1 MRALVFA
8 LCLFFSPAGLLAQD
22 TVPRAPVL
30 TIESDRVYAGSQ
42 FGRKMAEQFARQRA
56 ALAAENR
63 GILAELTAEEIALT
77 NQRELLSAQDFLVL
91 TDAFDEKVTRLRRE
105 QDAKQRALEQ
115 RSDSAREQFFLAVRP
130 VLEQIMRDRG
140 AAVMIERRNV
150 VLDISGI
157 NITEI
162 AIARIDTTLLDEEP

>member
-1 MRALVFA
+1 MRALILA
-8 LCLFFSPAGLLAQD
+8 LCLLVAPAAILAQD
-22 TVPRAPVL
+22 IVPRAPVL
-30 TIESDRVYAGSQ
+30 TIESDRVFAGSQ
-42 FGRKMAEQFARQRA
+42 FGRKIAEQIATQRS

-63 GILAELTAEEIALT
+63 KILAELTAEEIALT
-77 NQRELLSAQDFLVL
+77 NQRELLTPEDFLVL

-115 RSDSAREQFFLAVRP
+115 SSDTAREQFFQAARP
-130 VLEQIMRDRG
+130 ILEQIMRDSG

-150 VLDISGI
+150 VLDVSGI

-162 AIARIDTTLLDEEP
+162 AIAKIDATLLDKDP